1 RRLIALSA
9 GSALALSLS
18 GRAARAQTQWLDW
31 PNRVVRFIVPF
42 AAGGPTDIVAR
53 VVTEQL
59 SKIWGQQAIIE
70 NRGGAGT
77 NIGNE
82 MVARS
87 DPDGYTVLFAT
98 ASLAVNRS
106 LYRSLSY
113 DPIADFAAVS
123 LVSRFSLF
131 MFVPNSLPTKSVME
145 FVAYAKAHPGKL
157 TLASP
162 GTGSTPHLAGELLKQ
177 MAGIEMTHVPYR
189 GASPALNDLIPG
201 RVDCYFGSGA
211 LLENMRSGQLRGLA
225 VTGAKRDPVAPEL
238 PTMAEAGVPS
248 YEVSSWHGLFV
259 PARTPPEIVKKMSVD
274 AIAALADPVVKSKLE
289 QAGYMVVG
297 SSPDEL
303 QTLLKSEVD
312 KWSAVIKTVGIKIN
326 YSSTGTPG
334 GWPVLA
340 RARLGETIFL
350 TTAAL
355 RAGVKTVQHGAFD
368 YPIAIKLRRSR
379 REAISMRYVTSASTA
394 HAPWN
399 STPATTTSPPGIGP
413 MAARSQR
420 SARVVSAAGWMTS
433 LP

>member
-1 RRLIALSA
+1 MQPGVFVLTRRRLLALSA
-9 GSALALSLS
+9 GSALTASLS
-18 GRAARAQTQWLDW
+18 GRAALAQMQSLDW

-53 VVTEQL
+53 IVAEQL
-59 SKIWGQQAIIE
+59 AKIWGQQVVIE

-131 MFVPNSLPTKSVME
+131 MFVPNSLPAKSVME

-211 LLENMRSGQLRGLA
+211 LLENVRSGQVRGLA

-238 PTMAEAGVPS
+238 PTMAEAGVPG

-259 PARTPPEIVKKMSVD
+259 PAKTPPEIVSKMSVD
-274 AIAALADPVVKSKLE
+274 TVAALADPMVKGKLE

-297 SSPDEL
+297 SSPGEL
-303 QTLLKSEVD
+303 QTLLNSEIE
-312 KWSAVIKTVGIKIN
+312 KWSAVIKTAGIKIN
-326 YSSTGTPG
+326 
-334 GWPVLA
+334 
-340 RARLGETIFL
+340 
-350 TTAAL
+350 
-355 RAGVKTVQHGAFD
+355 
-368 YPIAIKLRRSR
+368 
-379 REAISMRYVTSASTA
+379 
-394 HAPWN
+394 
-399 STPATTTSPPGIGP
+399 
-413 MAARSQR
+413 
-420 SARVVSAAGWMTS
+420 
-433 LP
+433 

>member
-1 RRLIALSA
+1 VLTRRRLIALSA

-18 GRAARAQTQWLDW
+18 GHAARAQTQSLDW

-59 SKIWGQQAIIE
+59 SKIWGQQSVIE

-106 LYRSLSY
+106 LYSSLSY

-131 MFVPNSLPTKSVME
+131 MFVPNSLPAKSVME

-211 LLENMRSGQLRGLA
+211 LLENMRSGQVRGLA
-225 VTGAKRDPVAPEL
+225 VTGAKRDPAAPEL
-238 PTMAEAGVPS
+238 PTMAEAGVPG

-259 PARTPPEIVKKMSVD
+259 PAKTPPEIVRKMGVD
-274 AIAALADPVVKSKLE
+274 TVAALADPVVKGKLE

-297 SSPDEL
+297 SSPGEL
-303 QTLLKSEVD
+303 QTLLKSEID
-312 KWSAVIKTVGIKIN
+312 KWSVVIKTVGVKIN
-326 YSSTGTPG
+326 
-334 GWPVLA
+334 
-340 RARLGETIFL
+340 
-350 TTAAL
+350 
-355 RAGVKTVQHGAFD
+355 
-368 YPIAIKLRRSR
+368 
-379 REAISMRYVTSASTA
+379 
-394 HAPWN
+394 
-399 STPATTTSPPGIGP
+399 
-413 MAARSQR
+413 
-420 SARVVSAAGWMTS
+420 
-433 LP
+433 

>member
-1 RRLIALSA
+1 VLTRRRLIALST
-9 GSALALSLS
+9 GSAVALSLS
-18 GRAARAQTQWLDW
+18 GRAAWVQMQALDW

-59 SKIWGQQAIIE
+59 SKIWGQQAVIE

-145 FVAYAKAHPGKL
+145 FVAYAKAYPGKL

-238 PTMAEAGVPS
+238 PTIAEAGVPG
-248 YEVSSWHGLFV
+248 YEVTSWHGLFV
-259 PARTPPEIVKKMSVD
+259 PARTPPEIVRKISVD
-274 AIAALADPVVKSKLE
+274 TIAALADPVVKSKLE

-303 QTLLKSEVD
+303 QTVLKSEID
-312 KWSAVIKTVGIKIN
+312 KWSAVIKRIGIKIN
-326 YSSTGTPG
+326 
-334 GWPVLA
+334 
-340 RARLGETIFL
+340 
-350 TTAAL
+350 
-355 RAGVKTVQHGAFD
+355 
-368 YPIAIKLRRSR
+368 
-379 REAISMRYVTSASTA
+379 
-394 HAPWN
+394 
-399 STPATTTSPPGIGP
+399 
-413 MAARSQR
+413 
-420 SARVVSAAGWMTS
+420 
-433 LP
+433 

>member
-1 RRLIALSA
+1 MEFRGLPVLTRCRLIALCA
-9 GSALALSLS
+9 GCALML
-18 GRAARAQTQWLDW
+18 GIGGGAAWAQAHSLDW

-53 VVTEQL
+53 ILAEQL
-59 SKIWGQQAIIE
+59 SQIWGQQVVIE

-82 MVARS
+82 LVARS

-123 LVSRFSLF
+123 QVSRFSLF
-131 MFVPNSLPTKSVME
+131 MFVPNSLPAKSVME

-225 VTGAKRDPVAPEL
+225 VTSAKRDPVAPEL
-238 PTMAEAGVPS
+238 PTISEAGVPG
-248 YEVSSWHGLFV
+248 YDVSSWHGLLV
-259 PARTPPEIVKKMSVD
+259 PAKTPPEIVRKMNVD
-274 AIAALADPVVKSKLE
+274 TIAALAEPAVKDKMQ

-297 SSPDEL
+297 SSADEL
-303 QTLLKSEVD
+303 ETLLRAEID

-326 YSSTGTPG
+326 
-334 GWPVLA
+334 
-340 RARLGETIFL
+340 
-350 TTAAL
+350 
-355 RAGVKTVQHGAFD
+355 
-368 YPIAIKLRRSR
+368 
-379 REAISMRYVTSASTA
+379 
-394 HAPWN
+394 
-399 STPATTTSPPGIGP
+399 
-413 MAARSQR
+413 
-420 SARVVSAAGWMTS
+420 
-433 LP
+433 

>member
-1 RRLIALSA
+1 VLTRRRLIALSA
-9 GSALALSLS
+9 GSVLALSLS
-18 GRAARAQTQWLDW
+18 AGWAQKQSLDW
-31 PNRVVRFIVPF
+31 PKRVVRFIVPF

-59 SKIWGQQAIIE
+59 SKIWGQQVVIE

-113 DPIADFAAVS
+113 DPIADFATVS

-145 FVAYAKAHPGKL
+145 FVSYAKAHPGK
-157 TLASP
+157 
-162 GTGSTPHLAGELLKQ
+162 
-177 MAGIEMTHVPYR
+177 
-189 GASPALNDLIPG
+189 LIPG

-238 PTMAEAGVPS
+238 PTMAEAGVPG

-259 PARTPPEIVKKMSVD
+259 PARTPPEIVRKISAD
-274 AIAALADPVVKSKLE
+274 TIAALADPVVNSKLE
-289 QAGYMVVG
+289 QAGYMAVG

-303 QTLLKSEVD
+303 QTLLKSEID

-326 YSSTGTPG
+326 
-334 GWPVLA
+334 
-340 RARLGETIFL
+340 
-350 TTAAL
+350 
-355 RAGVKTVQHGAFD
+355 
-368 YPIAIKLRRSR
+368 
-379 REAISMRYVTSASTA
+379 
-394 HAPWN
+394 
-399 STPATTTSPPGIGP
+399 
-413 MAARSQR
+413 
-420 SARVVSAAGWMTS
+420 
-433 LP
+433 

>member
-1 RRLIALSA
+1 VLTRRRLIALSA

-18 GRAARAQTQWLDW
+18 GRAACAQTQSLDW

-59 SKIWGQQAIIE
+59 SKIWGQQAVIE
-70 NRGGAGT
+70 NRGGACT

-113 DPIADFAAVS
+113 DPIADFTAVS

-131 MFVPNSLPTKSVME
+131 MFVPNSLPTRSVME
-145 FVAYAKAHPGKL
+145 FVAYAKAHPGKV

-225 VTGAKRDPVAPEL
+225 VTSAKRDPVAPEL
-238 PTMAEAGVPS
+238 PTMAEAGVPG

-259 PARTPPEIVKKMSVD
+259 PAKTPSEIVRKISVD
-274 AIAALADPVVKSKLE
+274 TIAALADPVVKSKLE
-289 QAGYMVVG
+289 EAGYMVVG
-297 SSPDEL
+297 SSPDGL
-303 QTLLKSEVD
+303 QTLLKSEID
-312 KWSAVIKTVGIKIN
+312 KWSAVIKRIGIKIN
-326 YSSTGTPG
+326 
-334 GWPVLA
+334 
-340 RARLGETIFL
+340 
-350 TTAAL
+350 
-355 RAGVKTVQHGAFD
+355 
-368 YPIAIKLRRSR
+368 
-379 REAISMRYVTSASTA
+379 
-394 HAPWN
+394 
-399 STPATTTSPPGIGP
+399 
-413 MAARSQR
+413 
-420 SARVVSAAGWMTS
+420 
-433 LP
+433 

>member
-1 RRLIALSA
+1 MLTRRCLIALSL
-9 GSALALSLS
+9 GYALVPSLS
-18 GRAARAQTQWLDW
+18 GRDAGAQAHSFDW

-53 VVTEQL
+53 IVAEQL
-59 SKIWGQQAIIE
+59 SQIWSQQVVIE

-87 DPDGYTVLFAT
+87 EPDGYTVLFAT

-131 MFVPNSLPTKSVME
+131 MFVPNSSPAKSVME

-157 TLASP
+157 ALASP

-177 MAGIEMTHVPYR
+177 MVGIEMTHVPYR

-225 VTGAKRDPVAPEL
+225 VTSAKRDPVAPDL
-238 PTMAEAGVPS
+238 PTMAEAGVPG

-259 PARTPPEIVKKMSVD
+259 PAKTPSEIVRKMSVD
-274 AIAALADPVVKSKLE
+274 TIAALADPVVKDKLQ

-303 QTLLKSEVD
+303 QTLLKAEID
-312 KWSAVIKTVGIKIN
+312 KWSAVIKAVGIKIN
-326 YSSTGTPG
+326 
-334 GWPVLA
+334 
-340 RARLGETIFL
+340 
-350 TTAAL
+350 
-355 RAGVKTVQHGAFD
+355 
-368 YPIAIKLRRSR
+368 
-379 REAISMRYVTSASTA
+379 
-394 HAPWN
+394 
-399 STPATTTSPPGIGP
+399 
-413 MAARSQR
+413 
-420 SARVVSAAGWMTS
+420 
-433 LP
+433 

>member
-1 RRLIALSA
+1 VLTRRRLIALSA

-18 GRAARAQTQWLDW
+18 GRAACAQTQSLDW

-59 SKIWGQQAIIE
+59 SKIWGQQAVIE
-70 NRGGAGT
+70 NRGGACT

-113 DPIADFAAVS
+113 DPIADFTAVS

-131 MFVPNSLPTKSVME
+131 MFVPNSLPTRSVME
-145 FVAYAKAHPGKL
+145 FVAYAKAHPGKV

-211 LLENMRSGQLRGLA
+211 LLENMRSGQLRGLE

-238 PTMAEAGVPS
+238 PTMAEAGVPG

-259 PARTPPEIVKKMSVD
+259 PAKTPSEIVRKISVD
-274 AIAALADPVVKSKLE
+274 TIAALADPVVKSKLAE
-289 QAGYMVVG
+289 AGYMVLG
-297 SSPDEL
+297 SSPDGL
-303 QTLLKSEVD
+303 QTLLKSEID
-312 KWSAVIKTVGIKIN
+312 KWSAVIKRIGIKIN
-326 YSSTGTPG
+326 
-334 GWPVLA
+334 
-340 RARLGETIFL
+340 
-350 TTAAL
+350 
-355 RAGVKTVQHGAFD
+355 
-368 YPIAIKLRRSR
+368 
-379 REAISMRYVTSASTA
+379 
-394 HAPWN
+394 
-399 STPATTTSPPGIGP
+399 
-413 MAARSQR
+413 
-420 SARVVSAAGWMTS
+420 
-433 LP
+433 

>member
-1 RRLIALSA
+1 VLTRRRLIALSA
-9 GSALALSLS
+9 GSAVALSLS
-18 GRAARAQTQWLDW
+18 GRAAWVQMQSLDW

-53 VVTEQL
+53 AVTEQL
-59 SKIWGQQAIIE
+59 SKIWGQQVVIE

-162 GTGSTPHLAGELLKQ
+162 GTGSTPHLAG
-177 MAGIEMTHVPYR
+177 V
-189 GASPALNDLIPG
+189 
-201 RVDCYFGSGA
+201 
-211 LLENMRSGQLRGLA
+211 
-225 VTGAKRDPVAPEL
+225 
-238 PTMAEAGVPS
+238 
-248 YEVSSWHGLFV
+248 FV
-259 PARTPPEIVKKMSVD
+259 PTRTPPEIVRKISVD
-274 AIAALADPVVKSKLE
+274 TIAALADPVVKSKLE
-289 QAGYMVVG
+289 QAGYMVMG

-326 YSSTGTPG
+326 
-334 GWPVLA
+334 
-340 RARLGETIFL
+340 
-350 TTAAL
+350 
-355 RAGVKTVQHGAFD
+355 
-368 YPIAIKLRRSR
+368 
-379 REAISMRYVTSASTA
+379 
-394 HAPWN
+394 
-399 STPATTTSPPGIGP
+399 
-413 MAARSQR
+413 
-420 SARVVSAAGWMTS
+420 
-433 LP
+433 

>member
-1 RRLIALSA
+1 VFTRRRLIALSV
-9 GSALALSLS
+9 GSALSLS
-18 GRAARAQTQWLDW
+18 GRAAWVQTQSLDW

-59 SKIWGQQAIIE
+59 SNIWGQQAVIE

-225 VTGAKRDPVAPEL
+225 VTSAKRDPVAPEL
-238 PTMAEAGVPS
+238 PTMAEAGVPG
-248 YEVSSWHGLFV
+248 YEVTSWHGLFV
-259 PARTPPEIVKKMSVD
+259 PARTPPEIVRKISVD
-274 AIAALADPVVKSKLE
+274 TIAALGDPMVKSKLE

-303 QTLLKSEVD
+303 QTLLKSEID
-312 KWSAVIKTVGIKIN
+312 KWSAVIKRSGIKIN
-326 YSSTGTPG
+326 
-334 GWPVLA
+334 
-340 RARLGETIFL
+340 
-350 TTAAL
+350 
-355 RAGVKTVQHGAFD
+355 
-368 YPIAIKLRRSR
+368 
-379 REAISMRYVTSASTA
+379 
-394 HAPWN
+394 
-399 STPATTTSPPGIGP
+399 
-413 MAARSQR
+413 
-420 SARVVSAAGWMTS
+420 
-433 LP
+433 

>member
-1 RRLIALSA
+1 MLTRRRLIALSA
-9 GSALALSLS
+9 GSAVALSLS
-18 GRAARAQTQWLDW
+18 GRAAWVQMQSLDW

-53 VVTEQL
+53 AVTEQL
-59 SKIWGQQAIIE
+59 SKIWGQQVVIE

-106 LYRSLSY
+106 LYHSLSY

-225 VTGAKRDPVAPEL
+225 VTSAKRDPVAPEL
-238 PTMAEAGVPS
+238 PTMAEAGVPG

-259 PARTPPEIVKKMSVD
+259 PTRTPPEIVRKISVD
-274 AIAALADPVVKSKLE
+274 TIAALADPVVKSKLE
-289 QAGYMVVG
+289 QAGYMVMG

-326 YSSTGTPG
+326 
-334 GWPVLA
+334 
-340 RARLGETIFL
+340 
-350 TTAAL
+350 
-355 RAGVKTVQHGAFD
+355 
-368 YPIAIKLRRSR
+368 
-379 REAISMRYVTSASTA
+379 
-394 HAPWN
+394 
-399 STPATTTSPPGIGP
+399 
-413 MAARSQR
+413 
-420 SARVVSAAGWMTS
+420 
-433 LP
+433 

>member
-1 RRLIALSA
+1 MLTRRDLIALSA

-18 GRAARAQTQWLDW
+18 GRAAWAQTQSLDW

-59 SKIWGQQAIIE
+59 SKIWGQQAVIE

-82 MVARS
+82 MAARS

-113 DPIADFAAVS
+113 DPIADFTAVS

-131 MFVPNSLPTKSVME
+131 MFVPNSLPTRSVME

-238 PTMAEAGVPS
+238 PTMAEAGVPG

-259 PARTPPEIVKKMSVD
+259 PAKTPSEIVRKISVD
-274 AIAALADPVVKSKLE
+274 TIAALADPVVKSKLE

-303 QTLLKSEVD
+303 QTLLKSEID
-312 KWSAVIKTVGIKIN
+312 KWSAVIKRIGIKIN
-326 YSSTGTPG
+326 
-334 GWPVLA
+334 
-340 RARLGETIFL
+340 
-350 TTAAL
+350 
-355 RAGVKTVQHGAFD
+355 
-368 YPIAIKLRRSR
+368 
-379 REAISMRYVTSASTA
+379 
-394 HAPWN
+394 
-399 STPATTTSPPGIGP
+399 
-413 MAARSQR
+413 
-420 SARVVSAAGWMTS
+420 
-433 LP
+433 

>member
-1 RRLIALSA
+1 VLTRRRLIALST
-9 GSALALSLS
+9 GSAVALSLS
-18 GRAARAQTQWLDW
+18 GRAAWVQMQSLDW

-59 SKIWGQQAIIE
+59 SKIWGQQAVIE

-145 FVAYAKAHPGKL
+145 FVAYAKAYPGKL

-238 PTMAEAGVPS
+238 PTIAEAGVPG
-248 YEVSSWHGLFV
+248 YEVTSWHGLFV
-259 PARTPPEIVKKMSVD
+259 PARTPPEIVRKISVD
-274 AIAALADPVVKSKLE
+274 TIAALADPVVKSKLE

-303 QTLLKSEVD
+303 QTLLKSEID
-312 KWSAVIKTVGIKIN
+312 KWSAVIKRIGIKIN
-326 YSSTGTPG
+326 
-334 GWPVLA
+334 
-340 RARLGETIFL
+340 
-350 TTAAL
+350 
-355 RAGVKTVQHGAFD
+355 
-368 YPIAIKLRRSR
+368 
-379 REAISMRYVTSASTA
+379 
-394 HAPWN
+394 
-399 STPATTTSPPGIGP
+399 
-413 MAARSQR
+413 
-420 SARVVSAAGWMTS
+420 
-433 LP
+433 

>member
-1 RRLIALSA
+1 MLTRRCLIALSL
-9 GSALALSLS
+9 GCALVPSLS
-18 GRAARAQTQWLDW
+18 GRDAGAQAHSFDW

-53 VVTEQL
+53 IVAEQL
-59 SKIWGQQAIIE
+59 SQIWSQQVVIE

-87 DPDGYTVLFAT
+87 EPDGYTVLFAT

-131 MFVPNSLPTKSVME
+131 MFVPNSSPAKSVME

-157 TLASP
+157 ALASP

-225 VTGAKRDPVAPEL
+225 VTSAKRDPVAPDL
-238 PTMAEAGVPS
+238 PTMAEAGVPG

-259 PARTPPEIVKKMSVD
+259 PAKTPSEIVRKMSVD
-274 AIAALADPVVKSKLE
+274 TIAALADPVVKDKLQ

-303 QTLLKSEVD
+303 QTLLKAEID
-312 KWSAVIKTVGIKIN
+312 KWSAVIKAVGIKIN
-326 YSSTGTPG
+326 
-334 GWPVLA
+334 
-340 RARLGETIFL
+340 
-350 TTAAL
+350 
-355 RAGVKTVQHGAFD
+355 
-368 YPIAIKLRRSR
+368 
-379 REAISMRYVTSASTA
+379 
-394 HAPWN
+394 
-399 STPATTTSPPGIGP
+399 
-413 MAARSQR
+413 
-420 SARVVSAAGWMTS
+420 
-433 LP
+433 